1 MIPQRKLGKNGPD
14 VSALGIGCF
23 AAGGVSRRGDTLHG
37 WTGTDDAEVVRAME
51 RAIDL
56 GVTLID
62 TADVYGAGHAERLL
76 AGVLK
81 GKRDGLVIAT
91 KFSKIFDETARTRSD
106 GTDVSPAYVRAAC
119 EGSLRRMGIDV
130 IDLYQ
135 LHEGD
140 MDLALVDDLLDTL
153 EGLVAAGK
161 IRHYGWSTDR
171 PERAEAFARGP
182 HCVAIQQRL
191 NIVEGNWAT
200 LKVCERMGLA
210 SICRSPMATGL
221 LTGKYTAQTTF
232 DAADLRANWDL
243 GKGARAQQLKALDTI
258 RGLLTSDGRS
268 IAQGALGWL
277 LAKSDA
283 TIPIPGFKTVAQV
296 EDNIGTLQRGPLAAD
311 VMTEIDAAL
320 QSVLPAKAA

>member
-1 MIPQRKLGKNGPD
+1 
-14 VSALGIGCF
+14 
-23 AAGGVSRRGDTLHG
+23 
-37 WTGTDDAEVVRAME
+37 
-51 RAIDL
+51 
-56 GVTLID
+56 
-62 TADVYGAGHAERLL
+62 
-76 AGVLK
+76 
-81 GKRDGLVIAT
+81 
-91 KFSKIFDETARTRSD
+91 
-106 GTDVSPAYVRAAC
+106 
-119 EGSLRRMGIDV
+119 V